1 MLPTVSR
8 VPVAIT
14 DLYGGFARATG
25 LLILESGSLILEFQ
39 VKDEIL
45 GVVKGKPK
53 SFRIPLAA
61 LDSVSYAQNIF
72 SARIELRVKRLRD
85 LEGIPNA
92 EKGEIRLRV
101 GRKDRKRA
109 KEFVSSAN
117 YQLSE
122 IRLDEMGN
130 V

>member
-1 MLPTVSR
+1 MLPSTTR
-8 VPVAIT
+8 VPVSIT

-25 LLILESGSLILEFQ
+25 LLILESDSLILEFQ

-53 SFRIPLAA
+53 SFKIPLVA
-61 LDSVSYAQNIF
+61 LDSVAYSQNIF
-72 SARIELRVKRLRD
+72 SAKVELRVKRLRD

-92 EKGEIRLRV
+92 EKGEIKLKIARR
-101 GRKDRKRA
+101 DRQRA

-130 V
+130 I

>member
-1 MLPTVSR
+1 MLPSTTR
-8 VPVAIT
+8 VPVSIT

-25 LLILESGSLILEFQ
+25 LLILESDALILEFQ
-39 VKDEIL
+39 VKDEIF

-53 SFRIPLAA
+53 SFKIPLLA
-61 LDSVSYAQNIF
+61 LDSVAYSQNIF
-72 SARIELRVKRLRD
+72 VAKIELRVKRLRD

-92 EKGEIRLRV
+92 EKGEIKLRI